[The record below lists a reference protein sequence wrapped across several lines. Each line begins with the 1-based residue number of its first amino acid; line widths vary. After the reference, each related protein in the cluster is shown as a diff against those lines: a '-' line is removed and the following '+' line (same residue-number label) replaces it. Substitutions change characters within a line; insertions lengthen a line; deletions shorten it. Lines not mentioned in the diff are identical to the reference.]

1 METNSFEWWEDG
13 ATGVDVSFGSD
24 DSDFISETAGRVYLQ
39 GEFLNH
45 DILEVSVLCEELE
58 TPVLGVAFH
67 LTYDPGNLSFLRYD
81 PGEFLERGGDPF
93 YLVMASKDGAGF
105 ETGELVFG
113 ETLRRGDQYP
123 VEGGEVAHLYFQE
136 LSSGVRDGVGSF
148 EFGFENGVVSTLDT
162 VRQDI
167 DGVRFEDLEFGYTEA
182 SADESETGFDPT
194 YLGAN
199 VARGF
204 NEQFFGEWVIWFV
217 IVCGMLFSAAFWYFF
232 KRKKVPEIANFIDGR

>member
-13 ATGVDVSFGSD
+13 AGANDVAPAETSEYFGR
-24 DSDFISETAGRVYLQ
+24 IYLE

-45 DILEVSVLCEELE
+45 DILEVAVLCEELE
-58 TPVLGVAFH
+58 TPVLGMAFH
-67 LTYDPGNLSFLRYD
+67 LTYDSNELSFLRYD
-81 PGEFLERGGDPF
+81 PGGFLERGGDPF

-123 VEGGEVAHLYFQE
+123 VGGGEVVEIYFQE
-136 LSSGVRDGVGSF
+136 LSGDVRDGVGSF

-167 DGVRFEDLEFGYTEA
+167 DGVRFEDLELGHGEVLIE
-182 SADESETGFDPT
+182 ESEIGFDPSD
-194 YLGAN
+194 LGAN
-199 VARGF
+199 VGKSF
-204 NEQFFGEWVIWFV
+204 EVGGWVIWVV

-232 KRKKVPEIANFIDGR
+232 KRKKVPEIADEEDGLSGLN